1 MKYGIMTYHN
11 IPNFG
16 AVLQAFS
23 LCEVI
28 KQLGY
33 HCEIIDYE
41 CENIKNRELVFQKP
55 NNPIKAVLHK
65 VFIWPHVKRKI
76 IECQKFI
83 QNDVS
88 DISYNRNNI
97 SQSNDRYDCF
107 ISGSDMIWNMDVNG
121 YDYSFFLDFVKD
133 HKRKISYGS
142 SIGGI
147 WSVKQID
154 GIKKYLSKYD
164 SIAVREKD
172 TCQTMEKDLKLS
184 CTTVV
189 DPTMLCTADDWNRY
203 TTDGK
208 DSNYVLV
215 YFPTNELIEA
225 ARKYSL
231 EHAKKLIILQTRL
244 PFKRKN
250 SKIIYSPSEWMSYIK
265 YADAVFTDS
274 YHGLLFSL
282 YFNKPVWTNN
292 NSNRISTLLEEL
304 GLETCY
310 IKNDEELKNKID
322 YDRCNRKIEK
332 MRNNSLDYL
341 KSVLKG

>member
-1 MKYGIMTYHN
+1 
-11 IPNFG
+11 
-16 AVLQAFS
+16 
-23 LCEVI
+23 
-28 KQLGY
+28 
-33 HCEIIDYE
+33 
-41 CENIKNRELVFQKP
+41 
-55 NNPIKAVLHK
+55 
-65 VFIWPHVKRKI
+65 
-76 IECQKFI
+76 
-83 QNDVS
+83 
-88 DISYNRNNI
+88 
-97 SQSNDRYDCF
+97 
-107 ISGSDMIWNMDVNG
+107 MIWNMDVNG

-244 PFKRKN
+244 PSKERTRKLSILQVN
-250 SKIIYSPSEWMSYIK
+250 GCLI
-265 YADAVFTDS
+265 
-274 YHGLLFSL
+274 
-282 YFNKPVWTNN
+282 
-292 NSNRISTLLEEL
+292 
-304 GLETCY
+304 
-310 IKNDEELKNKID
+310 
-322 YDRCNRKIEK
+322 
-332 MRNNSLDYL
+332 
-341 KSVLKG
+341 